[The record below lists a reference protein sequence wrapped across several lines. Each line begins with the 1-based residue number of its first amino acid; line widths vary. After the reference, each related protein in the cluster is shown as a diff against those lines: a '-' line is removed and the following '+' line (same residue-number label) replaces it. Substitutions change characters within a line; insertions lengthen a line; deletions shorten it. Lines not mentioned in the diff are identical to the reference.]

1 MSSLSVPQLQH
12 LKQLNEELQQE
23 ASEAEMSALI
33 ENSQFMRSLS
43 QVQLEVLRQLNSFRE
58 QSAANPWVGKRM
70 IESQELQG
78 LRGPSDDQATSRH

>member
-12 LKQLNEELQQE
+12 LKKLNEELQQE
-23 ASEAEMSALI
+23 PSEAEASALI
-33 ENSQFMRSLS
+33 ENSQFLRSLS

-58 QSAANPWVGKRM
+58 QPAANPWVGRRM

-78 LRGPSDDQATSRH
+78 FQGPSDEQATSRY